1 MEYTNEQLTEAIELN
16 LKGLTNVYKIAK
28 KHYNN
33 IVDSTEDF
41 YVLRR
46 ASLSLTR
53 ISDAIVEV
61 YDLLDKVETTK
72 LKSERTLLRR
82 TADQL
87 LYKAFK
93 RCDIVMEINLKCSK
107 SK

>member
-28 KHYNN
+28 KHYDN

-46 ASLSLTR
+46 ASLSLAR